1 MLVKTVSRLS
11 CGQPK
16 LKQGAKKQDP
26 GLKSQNKTESQ
37 QEVEEIKQP
46 EGYLGALGSQEPGR
60 QVPVEGATSK

>member
-1 MLVKTVSRLS
+1 MGVLVGPLVLVNTVSRLP

-16 LKQGAKKQDP
+16 LKH
-26 GLKSQNKTESQ
+26 LKSQNKTESL

-46 EGYLGALGSQEPGR
+46 GGLGALGSQEPGR